1 MQTAH
6 ILSKDGSFMY
16 RLWIMETFLTTAA
29 MSPVWQVS
37 PFMVNLRKNPFLLKI
52 YNGSVQ
58 LKSQ

>member
-29 MSPVWQVS
+29 MSPS
-37 PFMVNLRKNPFLLKI
+37 MAGFTFYGKFEE
-52 YNGSVQ
+52 
-58 LKSQ
+58 KSFFVKDL